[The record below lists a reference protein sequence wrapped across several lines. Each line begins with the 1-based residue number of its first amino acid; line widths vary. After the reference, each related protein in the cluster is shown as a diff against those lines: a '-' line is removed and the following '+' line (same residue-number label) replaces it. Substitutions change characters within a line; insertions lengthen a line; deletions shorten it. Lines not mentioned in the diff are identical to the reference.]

1 MKQTQIL
8 SGKFST
14 GANAKGNFTGYNS
27 AGEKIFIFK
36 EQMATLGITTDVQAN
51 AQPFFALVATKEIP
65 TRDEN
70 GELTTTMVNRLQ
82 ATSVF
87 KTRAEIIAAVNA
99 DALLALEAAGQL
111 KAAATTAGLTESSLN
126 AILDLA

>member
-14 GANAKGNFTGYNS
+14 GDKAKGNFTGYNA

-36 EQMATLGITTDVQAN
+36 EQMATLGFKTDADVK
-51 AQPFFALVATKEIP
+51 PFFALVDTKEIA

-70 GELTTTMVNRLQ
+70 GEITTTLVKRLQ

-87 KTRAEIIAAVNA
+87 KTAAEIISAVNS
-99 DALLALEAAGQL
+99 DKLLALEAAAQL
-111 KAAATTAGLTESSLN
+111 KTAATAAGLTEAAVNSL
-126 AILDLA
+126 LELA

>member
-14 GANAKGNFTGYNS
+14 GDKAKGNFTGYNAS
-27 AGEKIFIFK
+27 GEKIFIFK
-36 EQMATLGITTDVQAN
+36 EQMATLGYKTDADIK
-51 AQPFFALVATKEIP
+51 PFFALVATKEIA

-70 GELTTTMVNRLQ
+70 GELTTTMVNRVQ

-111 KAAATTAGLTESSLN
+111 KAAADTAGLTESSLA